1 VDQDSRALANA
12 VTALQKSIIRIE
24 TKLEIHS
31 DHEARIRSLEQG
43 MARNAWISSLLTA
56 GLTAAVVTIANL
68 AITGGI

>member
-12 VTALQKSIIRIE
+12 VAALQKSIIRIE
-24 TKLEIHS
+24 TKLETHS
-31 DHEARIRSLEQG
+31 AHEARIRSLEQG